1 MKATVTPGGGL
12 FGPQSITWRVHTET
26 PAWPAALRAFQLQ
39 ALHPRTIRGLAQNCL
54 LDDPEV
60 AHARLRHHLDLL
72 AVRTFGTREQAEHAY
87 ERVRRVRARLVG
99 LDPDT
104 GTLFRLD
111 ERENLCWAHCAEV
124 SSHLELARRSGVRLS
139 AAERDAYVAE
149 QRHTAL
155 LAGLADAPGDTAE
168 LEARIEETRPLLAAT
183 EEARQAVR
191 RSVSP
196 PLSLKLASRTP
207 ALALRLALRT
217 PSVALGLAFQE
228 PSLVLGLALRESSL
242 ALGSLPAAGALAFAT
257 LPGWARRM
265 YGCHGGPAADHAAGY
280 AAGTALKALRAA
292 LLALPER
299 LVAPEISAARG
310 LMRAVT
316 EASGADAA
324 A

>member
-1 MKATVTPGGGL
+1 MGHHLHVKATVTPGGGL

-39 ALHPRTIRGLAQNCL
+39 ALHPRTIRGITQNCL

-87 ERVRRVRARLVG
+87 ERVRGLRARLRG
-99 LDPDT
+99 LDPGT

-111 ERENLCWAHCAEV
+111 EQENLRWAHCAEV
-124 SSHLELARRSGVRLS
+124 SSHLEVARRSGVRLS

-149 QRHTAL
+149 QRRVAL

-168 LEARIEETRPLLAAT
+168 LDACVDALRPGLAAT
-183 EEARQAVR
+183 EEARRAMR

-196 PLSLKLASRTP
+196 
-207 ALALRLALRT
+207 ALPLRLALLTR
-217 PSVALGLAFQE
+217 PLGFFTQ
-228 PSLVLGLALRESSL
+228 PLALVNQPL
-242 ALGSLPAAGALAFAT
+242 ALLARPLTIGSLPAAGALAFAT

-265 YGCHGGPAADHAAGY
+265 YGCHGGQAADHAAGY
-280 AAGTALKALRAA
+280 AAGTMLKALRAA
-292 LLALPER
+292 SLALPER

-316 EASGADAA
+316 EASGADVAA
-324 A
+324 